1 MILKEKCVSPY
12 EVNLPEEMT
21 HNDFDLD
28 EDIIN
33 PVCNFIKKHCM
44 VEMEQNNLQN
54 IDEEIKKLKE
64 IPKEI
69 KDFIDE
75 KIK

>member
-1 MILKEKCVSPY
+1 
-12 EVNLPEEMT
+12 
-21 HNDFDLD
+21 
-28 EDIIN
+28 
-33 PVCNFIKKHCM
+33 M

>member
-1 MILKEKCVSPY
+1 
-12 EVNLPEEMT
+12 MT

-33 PVCNFIKKHCM
+33 PIHSFINKKCK
-44 VEMEQNNLQN
+44 VDTEENNLKN
-54 IDEEIKKLKE
+54 IDEDINKLKE

-69 KDFIDE
+69 KNYIE
-75 KIK
+75 ANLG